1 MEAGPQAAVRKYGGG
16 ETRVGQERDAEL
28 VLRRKVF
35 YVIVLIDTDGIA
47 VNIEAELAI
56 TSVLKDSLWSCAG
69 RRGSQSPKNREQN
82 LAEKL
87 SQGLPAQA
95 VPVVRQG
102 GAAQD
107 QGLR

>member
-56 TSVLKDSLWSCAG
+56 TSVLKDSFGVARAG
-69 RRGSQSPKNREQN
+69 AEVNRLRTANKTSRRS
-82 LAEKL
+82 
-87 SQGLPAQA
+87 
-95 VPVVRQG
+95 
-102 GAAQD
+102 
-107 QGLR
+107 